1 MSRRGLVAAAAMG
14 LAACWLLMPVVK
26 AATQAQP
33 QPQARQAQ
41 APPQQASPLPAQAEP
56 VDRPGV
62 TDNLQDEVFAALVR
76 LPLAAVLG
84 TALALRPRRR
94 GTPVRQSAVIQ
105 TQIILAVVGALIMLV
120 VGASLAR
127 AFGIVGAAN
136 LIRYRS
142 KIEDP
147 KDAVVM
153 LCALAIGLSVGVG
166 LYGLAI
172 VGTLFIGFALW
183 IIESFE
189 SQTRVFELS
198 VKLGEQTE
206 ALRPK
211 IEQVFK
217 RFQLTY
223 ELRTASPEQV
233 LYLIETPVD
242 LQTDRMSTALTTLV
256 PDGKGAVEWDEK
268 KADKA
273 VVKP

>member
-1 MSRRGLVAAAAMG
+1 
-14 LAACWLLMPVVK
+14 
-26 AATQAQP
+26 
-33 QPQARQAQ
+33 
-41 APPQQASPLPAQAEP
+41 
-56 VDRPGV
+56 
-62 TDNLQDEVFAALVR
+62 
-76 LPLAAVLG
+76 
-84 TALALRPRRR
+84 
-94 GTPVRQSAVIQ
+94 
-105 TQIILAVVGALIMLV
+105 MLF

-127 AFGIVGAAN
+127 GFGSVGGAN

-206 ALRPK
+206 ALRPT